1 MYNLY
6 TKFVKIL
13 EICKQFSENL
23 VNESGNVPRRGPV
36 PKFSD
41 LEVVALSL
49 TAETESIDSE
59 KWLFDYKLQEYKD
72 NIPNLISR
80 RQFNDRRKKT
90 AGLCEELRKR
100 IAMEMDGGEE
110 QFFVD
115 SKPIEVCRVARGKR
129 CKMGRTGNFSQAPD
143 FGFCASQNT
152 YYFGY
157 KLHAL
162 CGLSG
167 VIHSYDLSPANVHD
181 IHFLKDVKFQFYDCC
196 ILGDRA
202 YLSAELQQDLFS
214 SVGIKL
220 EVPYRLNMKNW
231 RPTFKPYAK
240 ARKRIETNFSQLC
253 DHFMLFRNYA
263 KQTPGLFTRIIGK
276 ISAFTVLQ
284 YINYVNNRPI
294 GRVKYAL
301 N

>member
-72 NIPNLISR
+72 CIPNLISW
-80 RQFNDRRKKT
+80 RQFYDRRKKS
-90 AGLCEELRKR
+90 AGLGEELRIR
-100 IAMEMDGGEE
+100 VAMEMDGGEE

-129 CKMGRTGNFSQAPD
+129 CKMGRTGDFSQAPD

-162 CGLSG
+162 CWLCG
-167 VIHSYDLSPANVHD
+167 VIHSYDLAMA
-181 IHFLKDVKFQFYDCC
+181 CA
-196 ILGDRA
+196 A
-202 YLSAELQQDLFS
+202 YL
-214 SVGIKL
+214 
-220 EVPYRLNMKNW
+220 
-231 RPTFKPYAK
+231 
-240 ARKRIETNFSQLC
+240 
-253 DHFMLFRNYA
+253 H
-263 KQTPGLFTRIIGK
+263 
-276 ISAFTVLQ
+276 
-284 YINYVNNRPI
+284 YI
-294 GRVKYAL
+294 
-301 N
+301 

>member
-72 NIPNLISR
+72 CIPNLISR

-100 IAMEMDGGEE
+100 VAMEMDGGEE

-129 CKMGRTGNFSQAPD
+129 CKMGRTGDFSQAPD

-152 YYFGY
+152 Q
-157 KLHAL
+157 L
-162 CGLSG
+162 
-167 VIHSYDLSPANVHD
+167 IHR
-181 IHFLKDVKFQFYDCC
+181 FLKCKFIGNVVFIFCLLFVKHKNVY
-196 ILGDRA
+196 
-202 YLSAELQQDLFS
+202 LQQTQLLY
-214 SVGIKL
+214 IKTN
-220 EVPYRLNMKNW
+220 EREWNSCINTYS
-231 RPTFKPYAK
+231 RPWDIIVNSEKKKF
-240 ARKRIETNFSQLC
+240 IE
-253 DHFMLFRNYA
+253 
-263 KQTPGLFTRIIGK
+263 G
-276 ISAFTVLQ
+276 
-284 YINYVNNRPI
+284 
-294 GRVKYAL
+294 
-301 N
+301 